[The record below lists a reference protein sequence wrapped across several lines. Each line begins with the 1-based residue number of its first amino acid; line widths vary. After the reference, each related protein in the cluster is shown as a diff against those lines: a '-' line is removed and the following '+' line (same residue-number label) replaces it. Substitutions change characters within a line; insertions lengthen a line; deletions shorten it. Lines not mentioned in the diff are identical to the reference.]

1 MIGIDT
7 NVLVRFLVKD
17 DHAQFERAQKLIKRQ
32 ASEGEGVSISL
43 LVLLETEWVLRSRYD
58 LSKNEIAGALSGL
71 LDSTEVR
78 VEDEAT
84 VERALF
90 MWRDSAAE
98 FADCLIGER
107 YRELGCRATASF
119 DARALKLPG
128 FTAA

>member
-7 NVLVRFLVKD
+7 NVLVRFLVRD

-32 ASEGEGVSISL
+32 ANEGEGVSINL

-58 LSKNEIAGALSGL
+58 LSKDEIADALSGL

-90 MWRDSAAE
+90 VWKDSAAE

-119 DARALKLPG
+119 DARAPKLPG

>member
-17 DHAQFERAQKLIKRQ
+17 EPAQFERAQKLIKRQ
-32 ASEGEGVSISL
+32 ANEGEQVSISL
-43 LVLLETEWVLRSRYD
+43 LVVLETEWVLRSRYD

-78 VEDEAT
+78 VEDEAR

-90 MWRDSAAE
+90 VWKESAAE

>member
-32 ASEGEGVSISL
+32 ANEGEGVSISL

-58 LSKNEIAGALSGL
+58 LSKNEIAGTLSGL
-71 LDSTEVR
+71 LDSSEVR

-90 MWRDSAAE
+90 VWKDSAAE

-107 YRELGCRATASF
+107 YRELGCRATASS

-128 FTAA
+128 FTAV

>member
-17 DHAQFERAQKLIKRQ
+17 EPAQFERAQKLIKRQ
-32 ASEGEGVSISL
+32 ANEGEEVSISL

-78 VEDEAT
+78 VEDEAR

-90 MWRDSAAE
+90 VWKESAAE

>member
-17 DHAQFERAQKLIKRQ
+17 DHAQFERAQKLIRRQ

-78 VEDEAT
+78 IEDEAT

-90 MWRDSAAE
+90 VWKDSAAE

>member
-17 DHAQFERAQKLIKRQ
+17 DPAQFERAQKLIKRQ
-32 ASEGEGVSISL
+32 ANEGEEVSISL

-58 LSKNEIAGALSGL
+58 LSKNEIAGVLSGL

-90 MWRDSAAE
+90 VWKDSAAE

-107 YRELGCRATASF
+107 YRELGCRAPASF
-119 DARALKLPG
+119 DAWALKLPG